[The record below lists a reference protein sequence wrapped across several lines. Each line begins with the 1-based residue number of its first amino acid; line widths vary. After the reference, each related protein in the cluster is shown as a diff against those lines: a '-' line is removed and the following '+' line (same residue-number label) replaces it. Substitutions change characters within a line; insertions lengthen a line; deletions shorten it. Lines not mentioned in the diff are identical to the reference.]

1 MKDLN
6 LADPN
11 KLSPNSSATS
21 EMAATEQAANEITA
35 LVKSEHSTG
44 IAKNTL
50 ALAQLFAVTKVALLI
65 GVSFAGSFAIALK
78 VIRDNQISKLPPL
91 SSPTNVISSSG
102 IVTPSNQAKPRPYSL
117 IIVTPDNQAK
127 PKPYSLTNEILSLVT
142 FGYVT
147 GLPQDRSIKVSK
159 HNLTGMH
166 MGKYWGKETSF
177 EPVANLS
184 APPPLS
190 TQPLQSISPQQLPP
204 VSFRISPNSLPE
216 ALSPINPTDS
226 QTPHAL
232 ATNKP
237 GDRETSSPN
246 NITEAPKDTLGKTLS
261 TGAQAKASLVNAAV
275 FSSSG
280 TNSSSNPRFVVRL
293 DESLNN
299 PSGKVAFSSDT
310 TLVAVVRP
318 LSSKGVV
325 ELEAVSI
332 VVDGKEYDLPPG
344 AITLLDRDGSSLKGL
359 KYGEEETVSS
369 TPEKTSNSSPKPRTS
384 NPNSSELDPTEAASP
399 APAPDQPKPG
409 NKEAIENVMRQS
421 QFYYIP
427 QGTAL
432 KLVVNKT
439 IKL

>member
-1 MKDLN
+1 MKDIN

-11 KLSPNSSATS
+11 KLSPDSSATS
-21 EMAATEQAANEITA
+21 EMAATEQAAPEITA
-35 LVKSEHSTG
+35 LAKSENSTG
-44 IAKNTL
+44 ITKNTL
-50 ALAQLFAVTKVALLI
+50 ALAQLFTVTKVALLI

-78 VIRDNQISKLPPL
+78 VIRANQISKLPPL
-91 SSPTNVISSSG
+91 STPTNV
-102 IVTPSNQAKPRPYSL
+102 VTPRVVVTPGNQAQS
-117 IIVTPDNQAK
+117 
-127 PKPYSLTNEILSLVT
+127 KPYSLTDEILSLVT

-159 HNLTGMH
+159 HNLIGMQ
-166 MGKYWGKETSF
+166 MGKYWGKETLF
-177 EPVANLS
+177 EPVADLS

-204 VSFRISPNSLPE
+204 VSFKILPNSLPE

-237 GDRETSSPN
+237 GDRETSISN
-246 NITEAPKDTLGKTLS
+246 NVTEAPKDTLGKTLS

-275 FSSSG
+275 FSNNG
-280 TNSSSNPRFVVRL
+280 TNSNSNPRFVVRL
-293 DESLNN
+293 EESLNN

-310 TLVAVVRP
+310 TLVAVVHP

-369 TPEKTSNSSPKPRTS
+369 TPEKTSNSSPKPRTGT
-384 NPNSSELDPTEAASP
+384 PNSSELDPTEAASP

>member
-11 KLSPNSSATS
+11 KLSPNSSAPS
-21 EMAATEQAANEITA
+21 EMSATEQPATEITA
-35 LVKSEHSTG
+35 LVKSENSTG
-44 IAKNTL
+44 IAKTTS
-50 ALAQLFAVTKVALLI
+50 ALAKLFTVTKVALLI

-78 VIRDNQISKLPPL
+78 VIRDHQISKLPPL
-91 SSPTNVISSSG
+91 SPPTKVISSSA
-102 IVTPSNQAKPRPYSL
+102 IATPGNQAKPRPYSL

-127 PKPYSLTNEILSLVT
+127 PKPYSLTDEILSLVT

-159 HNLTGMH
+159 HNLTGMQ
-166 MGKYWGKETSF
+166 MGKYWGKETAF
-177 EPVANLS
+177 EPVADLS

-190 TQPLQSISPQQLPP
+190 NQPLQTISPQQLPP
-204 VSFRISPNSLPE
+204 ASFKILPSSLPE

-232 ATNKP
+232 ARNKP
-237 GDRETSSPN
+237 GDREISIPDN
-246 NITEAPKDTLGKTLS
+246 VAEAPKDTLGKTLS

-293 DESLNN
+293 EESLNN
-299 PSGKVAFSSDT
+299 PSGKLAFSSDT

-332 VVDGKEYDLPPG
+332 VVDGKEYNLPPG

-369 TPEKTSNSSPKPRTS
+369 APAKTSNSSPKPRTGNS
-384 NPNSSELDPTEAASP
+384 NSSELDPTEAASP